1 MALVLET
8 LRGDKSLD
16 LGSFGVGLL
25 TLALGL
31 DLTADD
37 VFAEL

>member
-16 LGSFGVGLL
+16 LGSFGVRFLAL
-25 TLALGL
+25 TLGL
-31 DLTADD
+31 DLAANDELAD
-37 VFAEL
+37 L